1 MNFDQMRDKD
11 LRKEAKKRGLRRYSS
26 LNKAQLIQYLTTEV
40 HPLQPK
46 TVLDSDQEAESTV
59 DSENQIQTVLS
70 EDVLTLFPDPSFEN
84 LPVKQ
89 ILCGDCL
96 SILPSLPRSAFDCC
110 IADPSVQYVSKEGVG
125 LGVQFPYYHAGRLG
139 YFLKRRIFP
148 VYTRLGY

>member
-1 MNFDQMRDKD
+1 MNLDQMRDKD

-46 TVLDSDQEAESTV
+46 TVLDSGQEAESTIA
-59 DSENQIQTVLS
+59 SKNQLQTVLS
-70 EDVLTLFPDPSFEN
+70 EDVLTLFPDSSFEN

-110 IADPSVQYVSKEGVG
+110 IADPPFNISQKKG
-125 LGVQFPYYHAGRLG
+125 LGWAFSSH
-139 YFLKRRIFP
+139 I
-148 VYTRLGY
+148 TM